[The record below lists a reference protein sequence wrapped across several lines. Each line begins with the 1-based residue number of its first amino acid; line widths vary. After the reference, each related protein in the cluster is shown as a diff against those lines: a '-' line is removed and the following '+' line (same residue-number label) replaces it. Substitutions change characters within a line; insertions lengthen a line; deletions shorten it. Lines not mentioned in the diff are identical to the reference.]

1 MRLTHNIT
9 LFRGEIL
16 RGMYYM
22 ARRFKTAT
30 VLNLT
35 GLTLA
40 FAAFYMMATQIQFQ
54 SEYNLSIPDA
64 ERIFRV
70 EGKMNSE
77 APWSTHANRPYLDIL
92 MELPEVESGIVMGW
106 ENEWNYDLNGTTV
119 SCPVRLISNA
129 LVPFG
134 MEMLDGKSTYEENE
148 QFLLIPASM
157 ARRFFGTEM
166 AAGMALSRGNGSD
179 SMTVTGVYRDFS
191 DNCMLGN
198 RVYLALGDNNR
209 DNWGEWSYQGYLKVY
224 EGVDCED
231 FRTNFLAKARDCMYK
246 TLKTQVYANYG
257 YDNMSETEKTEFDK
271 EMEKEFEKEFGE
283 DFNLL
288 NLRVT
293 PLTETYFSGVSPE
306 DRGNT
311 MALWILRISAAI
323 ILLVTFIN
331 FLNFTLAQSPIRVRG
346 INIRRVMGATRR
358 SLTLS
363 LMAESVTWCLLSAA
377 LGLAIVAGAATE
389 SDTLWNGSLSPAD
402 HLPLAALTL
411 GAAVLVGLAA
421 GTYPAWYV
429 TSFKPAMA
437 LQGTFGLTPKGRR
450 LRTALVTVQIIASSI
465 ISLYIGI
472 LWLQSHFIYTS
483 DYGFDKDEVCYAV
496 LPREIYSQKEAI
508 RSELLGIG
516 GVTDV
521 AFSRFA
527 LGSQTTYMQWGRGD
541 DDHVITFTC
550 LPCDWHYLRTM
561 GISVTE
567 GRDFEQHDGDVYII
581 NKAARDRW
589 NWVEMDKPLL
599 EKDFPVIG
607 VCENVRFASIHQNR
621 DEDPL
626 AFFIMG
632 PVYSGWGDQL
642 GIVNVRIGA
651 GMDKRAVRASIQ
663 QKLQEMADGEKGEV
677 SVDVRFLDQS
687 LELLYQDEFRFF
699 QQILRF
705 TLLCLALTLVGIFCL
720 TMFESEYRR
729 KEIGI
734 RKLMGSTSGQ
744 ILQLFLTRYLWL
756 VVLSF
761 IVAAPVAWAIGGY
774 WLQNFVER
782 TAIPL
787 WLFPLTFAAIT
798 AIILTTVALQSWKA
812 ATMNSIETIKTE

>member
-1 MRLTHNIT
+1 MRFTHNIT

-54 SEYNLSIPDA
+54 SQYNLSIPDV

-70 EGKMNSE
+70 EGKMNSD
-77 APWSTHANRPYLDIL
+77 APWGANASRPYHELL
-92 MELPEVESGIVMGW
+92 MEMPEVESGIVMGW
-106 ENEWNYDLNGTTV
+106 EGDWDYYLNDTPV
-119 SCPVRLISNA
+119 SCPIQSISNT

-148 QFLLIPASM
+148 SFVLIPASM

-166 AAGMALSRGNGSD
+166 AAGMALWNGKD
-179 SMTVTGVYRDFS
+179 SVTVTGVYRDFP
-191 DNCMLGN
+191 DNCMLDN
-198 RVYLALGDNNR
+198 RLYFALGDFNR
-209 DNWGEWSYQGYLKVY
+209 ENWGEWSYGGYLKVH
-224 EGVDCED
+224 EGVDCEE
-231 FRTNFLAKARDCMYK
+231 FRTNFLARARDCMYK
-246 TLKTQVYANYG
+246 TFITSTYAEYNY
-257 YDNMSETEKTEFDK
+257 DKMSETEKAEFDK
-271 EMEKEFEKEFGE
+271 ELDKALEREFGE
-283 DFNLL
+283 NL
-288 NLRVT
+288 NLRVV
-293 PLTETYFSGVSPE
+293 PLTETYFSGVSSK

-346 INIRRVMGATRR
+346 INIRRVMGATRKI
-358 SLTLS
+358 LTLS
-363 LMAESVTWCLLSAA
+363 LVAESVTWCLLAAA
-377 LGLAIVAGAATE
+377 LGLAIVACAATE
-389 SDTLWNGSLSPAD
+389 PGTLWNGSLSPAD

-450 LRTALVTVQIIASSI
+450 LRTALVTVQIIASSL

-496 LPREIYSQKEAI
+496 LPTEIYGQKEAI

-521 AFSRFA
+521 AFSRFI

-541 DDHVITFTC
+541 DDHVVTFTC
-550 LPCDWHYLRTM
+550 MPCDWHYLRTM
-561 GISVTE
+561 GISVIE

-581 NKAARDRW
+581 NKAARDNW
-589 NWVEMDKPLL
+589 SWVEMDKPLL
-599 EKDFPVIG
+599 AKDLPVIG

-621 DEDPL
+621 NEDPL
-626 AFFIMG
+626 AFFTMG
-632 PVYSGWGDQL
+632 PAYSDWGDQL
-642 GIVNVRIGA
+642 RIVNVRIGA

-663 QKLQEMADGEKGEV
+663 QKLQEMADGEKSEV
-677 SVDVRFLDQS
+677 SIDVRFLDQS

-699 QQILRF
+699 QQMLRF

-744 ILQLFLTRYLWL
+744 ILQLFLVRYLWL
-756 VVLSF
+756 VVVSF
-761 IVAAPVAWAIGGY
+761 IVAAPVAWAIGEY

-798 AIILTTVALQSWKA
+798 TIILTTVALQSWKA
-812 ATMNSIETIKTE
+812 ATMNPIETIKTE